1 MRGLSPEQRHQHRQL
16 RGSWG
21 LALAAAWML
30 FWWLRLDA
38 EKHAAL
44 ARPCPSNI
52 LYKAQD
58 LLMGAGAACK
68 GAIEGNFWGGMVFF
82 AILSPL
88 TWVAAHYIAC
98 WHLSFLAAAE
108 TRKAQREEQARQ
120 QAQQAAITELGEKA
134 RREEQSSRTT
144 NDRYELITRLGALDD
159 QLIVLADETAPER
172 VKLIKMNI
180 MQAVRDIHAKFRD
193 EELLAM
199 RAADTGIASRVERT
213 LAEMRKLNL
222 AGTRLYDDLASLF
235 GNSSENP
242 SPNRGEDGRG
252 AEYGIA
258 PPMQPSH
265 AMK

>member
-1 MRGLSPEQRHQHRQL
+1 MRGLSLEQRHQHRQL

-21 LALAAAWML
+21 LALAAAWIL

-44 ARPCPSNI
+44 ASPCPNNI

-58 LLMGAGAACK
+58 MLMGAGAACK

-88 TWVAAHYIAC
+88 AWVVAHYIAG
-98 WHLSFLAAAE
+98 WHFSFLAAGE
-108 TRKAQREEQARQ
+108 TRKVQREERARQ
-120 QAQQAAITELGEKA
+120 QAQQAAITDMGEKA
-134 RREEQSSRTT
+134 RREEQSSRTS
-144 NDRYELITRLGALDD
+144 NDRYELITRLGAVDD

-193 EELLAM
+193 EELRAM
-199 RAADTGIASRVERT
+199 RAADSGIASRIERT

-235 GNSSENP
+235 ETDANTP
-242 SPNRGEDGRG
+242 PNNG
-252 AEYGIA
+252 AA
-258 PPMQPSH
+258 LS
-265 AMK
+265 